1 MRRLGNLILG
11 SVLSSAVVFAGCGD
25 EGGEPDG
32 RWRQGWRERDGRTG
46 RTRWS
51 RRNRRGW
58 RCRERGRRWRSWAA
72 PRQQPEVVG
81 LVPAVL
87 AQQPAAAVRQAEA
100 RAAQRAQRVPQEPQV
115 RPVAVALAV

>member
-1 MRRLGNLILG
+1 MAGAGRPDWPDAVEPPEPAWLALPGTG
-11 SVLSSAVVFAGCGD
+11 SAVAELG
-25 EGGEPDG
+25 
-32 RWRQGWRERDGRTG
+32 
-46 RTRWS
+46 
-51 RRNRRGW
+51 
-58 RCRERGRRWRSWAA
+58 A